1 MDVPVTSSLSVR
13 FFPVC
18 AFVFFDL
25 CSNGYRKTY
34 NTEFLVSLCAPPHIF
49 DVFNALPTGHR
60 DVDIATSTSRR
71 RLLPTSIHYIAMAPS
86 HRGRGSGRGRG
97 RGRGREGLA
106 AAAREA
112 EAAKLVGTTVNAEE
126 DDDDNGND
134 DDDNGDGS
142 VGRKKTGADS
152 DDGAN
157 DDDDDAAGDGED
169 DIQSALNYFAGNN
182 DG

>member
-1 MDVPVTSSLSVR
+1 MFFTKINLSSLGCWIEKGGDKVAGTGFLLVFPASDLPIGCLTKGKLLRLYLCSTGNEYFLDIFRMDVPVTSSLSLH

-71 RLLPTSIHYIAMAPS
+71 QHRDVDSYRRRFITSQWL
-86 HRGRGSGRGRG
+86 HRIEEGVAVGAGVGVGAGR
-97 RGRGREGLA
+97 
-106 AAAREA
+106 
-112 EAAKLVGTTVNAEE
+112 
-126 DDDDNGND
+126 D
-134 DDDNGDGS
+134 
-142 VGRKKTGADS
+142 
-152 DDGAN
+152 
-157 DDDDDAAGDGED
+157 
-169 DIQSALNYFAGNN
+169 
-182 DG
+182 